1 MKILLIVVYLLPHG
15 TEPKLFFKEYTS
27 MQIEV
32 CSHESRL
39 IPAKNNWTLLDEPKC
54 VISTEED

>member
-15 TEPKLFFKEYTS
+15 TEPQLFTKKYTS

-32 CSHESRL
+32 CSHESRV
-39 IPAKNNWTLLDEPKC
+39 IPAKRNWTLLLEPQC
-54 VISTEED
+54 VVSTEPD